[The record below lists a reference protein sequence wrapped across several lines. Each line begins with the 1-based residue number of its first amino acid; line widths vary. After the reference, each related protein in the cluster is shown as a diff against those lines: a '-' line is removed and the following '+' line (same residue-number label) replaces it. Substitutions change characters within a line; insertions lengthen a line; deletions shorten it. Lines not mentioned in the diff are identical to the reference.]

1 MTKKYS
7 QEELNQILLSKP
19 LNEFYLA
26 IIENRQELLTNEEYD
41 GITKREKTI
50 HGDNKCEVEDLF
62 KKIQTD
68 KHLKDFYPDLMR
80 VMYSLAQVRH
90 MAILTIIGDDVYDI
104 GSAKFEDLKREKI
117 IHYDNLA
124 NYYNETNA
132 RIRFFTPEEEPQLQQ
147 RTVLIDV
154 DDESI
159 VQAYEIAHIDQEESK
174 DLTNSFFDEVKR
186 KPYTLKRK

>member
-1 MTKKYS
+1 MKY
-7 QEELNQILLSKP
+7 
-19 LNEFYLA
+19 
-26 IIENRQELLTNEEYD
+26 
-41 GITKREKTI
+41 
-50 HGDNKCEVEDLF
+50 
-62 KKIQTD
+62 
-68 KHLKDFYPDLMR
+68 FYPDLMR